1 MVFLHCNIN
10 DIESTLNIWKFIQD
24 LGPTIVSIIA
34 VLATLYVTNKTL
46 KSQAAQNLKALNAQ
60 MNIESRK
67 SIQKKL
73 NEFYGPLIQQRI
85 KSSIIYEK
93 FSAKYRANDENF
105 STLLYLLNNY
115 HFEGNDKILLEQ
127 IIQLGEDSERLIQE
141 KSGLIDDPQLRLEI
155 LPRATTHFLLI
166 RLAYK
171 VDLNGNSDDF
181 KDLTYP
187 SELVSKL
194 EVRKAQLEV
203 DLENLLK
210 EKVDL

>member
-10 DIESTLNIWKFIQD
+10 DVESTLNIWKFIQD
-24 LGPTIVSIIA
+24 LGPTVVSIIA
-34 VLATLYVTNKTL
+34 ILATLWVTNKTL
-46 KSQAAQNLKALNAQ
+46 KSQAAQNLKTLNAQ
-60 MNIESRK
+60 KDIETRQ

-85 KSSIIYEK
+85 KSSKLYDK
-93 FSAKYRANDENF
+93 FSAKYRASDENF
-105 STLLYLLNNY
+105 STLIYLLNNY
-115 HFEGNDKILLEQ
+115 RFEDNDKILLEE

-171 VDLNGNSDDF
+171 GDLKGNSDEF

-187 SELVSKL
+187 RELVSKL
-194 EVRKAQLEV
+194 EERKTRLEE
-203 DLENLLK
+203 DLENLNK
-210 EKVDL
+210 RES

>member
-10 DIESTLNIWKFIQD
+10 DVESTLNIWKFIQD
-24 LGPTIVSIIA
+24 LGPTVVSIIA
-34 VLATLYVTNKTL
+34 VLATLWVTNKTL
-46 KSQAAQNLKALNAQ
+46 KSQAAQNLKTLNAQ
-60 MNIESRK
+60 KDIETRQ

-85 KSSIIYEK
+85 KSSKLYDK
-93 FSAKYRANDENF
+93 FSAKYRASDENF
-105 STLLYLLNNY
+105 STLIYLLNNY

-171 VDLNGNSDDF
+171 GDLKGNSDEF

-187 SELVSKL
+187 RELVSKL
-194 EVRKAQLEV
+194 EERKNRLEE
-203 DLENLLK
+203 DLENLNK
-210 EKVDL
+210 RES

>member
-1 MVFLHCNIN
+1 MVFLHSNIN
-10 DIESTLNIWKFIQD
+10 DVESMLNIWKFIQD
-24 LGPTIVSIIA
+24 LGPTIISIIA
-34 VLATLYVTNKTL
+34 VLATLWVTNKTL
-46 KSQAAQNLKALNAQ
+46 KSQASQNLKTLNAQ
-60 MNIESRK
+60 KDIETRQ

-85 KSSIIYEK
+85 KSSKLYDK
-93 FSAKYRANDENF
+93 FIAKYRTNDENF
-105 STLLYLLNNY
+105 STLTYLLNNN

-141 KSGLIDDPQLRLEI
+141 KSGLIDDTQLRLEI

-171 VDLNGNSDDF
+171 GDLKGNSDEF

-187 SELVSKL
+187 RELISKL
-194 EVRKAQLEV
+194 EIRKAQLED
-203 DLENLLK
+203 DLENLNK
-210 EKVDL
+210 RES

>member
-46 KSQAAQNLKALNAQ
+46 KSQAAQNLTTLNAQ

-203 DLENLLK
+203 DLENLNK
-210 EKVDL
+210 REG

>member
-10 DIESTLNIWKFIQD
+10 DVESTLNIWKFIQD
-24 LGPTIVSIIA
+24 LGPTVVSIIA
-34 VLATLYVTNKTL
+34 VLATLCVTNKTL
-46 KSQAAQNLKALNAQ
+46 KSQSAQNLKTLNAQ
-60 MNIESRK
+60 KDIETRQ

-73 NEFYGPLIQQRI
+73 NEFYEPIIQQRI
-85 KSSIIYEK
+85 KSSKLYEK
-93 FSAKYRANDENF
+93 FSAKYRASDENF
-105 STLLYLLNNY
+105 STLIYLLNNNN
-115 HFEGNDKILLEQ
+115 FEGNDKVLLEQ

-171 VDLNGNSDDF
+171 GDLKGNSDEF

-187 SELVSKL
+187 RELVSKL
-194 EVRKAQLEV
+194 EERKARLEE
-203 DLENLLK
+203 DLENLNK
-210 EKVDL
+210 RVS

>member
-10 DIESTLNIWKFIQD
+10 NVESTFNIWKFIQD
-24 LGPTIVSIIA
+24 LGPTVVSIIA
-34 VLATLYVTNKTL
+34 VLVTLWVTNKTL
-46 KSQAAQNLKALNAQ
+46 KSQTAQNLKTLNAQ
-60 MNIESRK
+60 KDIETRQ

-85 KSSIIYEK
+85 KSSKLYDK
-93 FSAKYRANDENF
+93 FSAKYRAIDENF
-105 STLLYLLNNY
+105 STLIYLLSNY

-171 VDLNGNSDDF
+171 GDLKGNSDEF

-187 SELVSKL
+187 RELVSRL
-194 EVRKAQLEV
+194 EERKTRLEE
-203 DLENLLK
+203 DLENLNK
-210 EKVDL
+210 RES

>member
-10 DIESTLNIWKFIQD
+10 DVESTLNIWKFIQD
-24 LGPTIVSIIA
+24 LGPTVVSIIA
-34 VLATLYVTNKTL
+34 VLATLWVTNKTL
-46 KSQAAQNLKALNAQ
+46 KSQAAQNLKTLNAQ
-60 MNIESRK
+60 KDIETRQ

-85 KSSIIYEK
+85 KSSKLYDK
-93 FSAKYRANDENF
+93 FSAKYRASDENF
-105 STLLYLLNNY
+105 STLIYLLNNY

-127 IIQLGEDSERLIQE
+127 IIQLGEESERLIQE

-155 LPRATTHFLLI
+155 IPRATTHFLLI

-171 VDLNGNSDDF
+171 GDLKGNPDEF

-187 SELVSKL
+187 RELVSKL
-194 EVRKAQLEV
+194 EERKNRLEE
-203 DLENLLK
+203 DLENLNK
-210 EKVDL
+210 RES